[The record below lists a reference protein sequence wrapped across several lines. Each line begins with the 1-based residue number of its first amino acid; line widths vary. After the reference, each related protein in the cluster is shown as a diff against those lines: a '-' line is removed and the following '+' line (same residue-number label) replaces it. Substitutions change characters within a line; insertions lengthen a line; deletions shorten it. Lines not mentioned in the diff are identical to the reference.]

1 MYEYEMNYQ
10 IAMGKHQYNDNK
22 YEINAENFG
31 KKNWKKWY
39 NKFKKE
45 KLF

>member
-1 MYEYEMNYQ
+1 MSCCKCDKKAYVNY
-10 IAMGKHQYNDNK
+10 KDNK

-45 KLF
+45 GLF